1 MRVSI
6 RPVPLTSVGRGST
19 YILIAAWIYANSS
32 SLKLLF
38 ESLRQVSLLNLLLV
52 TSIVAVLL
60 VQVVRSRHQAG
71 LQIRDYLDTTP
82 VLRSY
87 PLLLVVGSA
96 ISAIALQWLVD
107 IEQLSILLFLVGS
120 YGLCGLFLAPSVWRK
135 GLPLASLVACLVAFS
150 SQVGIGLGMPARMLT
165 AQAVEHLLSA
175 FHITAISSYDIIILE
190 NGIARV
196 DVPCSGLKSL
206 GTGTLFLLA
215 ATWIEGRHLGIRWL
229 LVCVSNLF
237 LLLCANT
244 IRVLLLVIF
253 TDVLK
258 QPLLAQILHIPLG
271 LIGLACACGLS
282 WLMLQTVPKQG
293 EGRRAGGVGGAGGEE
308 KLSVTGKN
316 VFFTDTLYQLAFP
329 LSHLKPPQP
338 PLLRG
343 EQLENRCQTQTQLV
357 LQRQFS
363 STSPASLSA
372 QAGLVIFFVALALFS
387 QLHHPPVEQPLSIA
401 SLDWPEQMVSEP
413 IPLTPGERSFFDN
426 YPSIVPDKQRFV
438 LGNLSGSILVV
449 ANTTWRTYHPPELC
463 LLSSGLKINQMEKKQ
478 LTPAVPARWL
488 SVADGKYSAAYWF
501 QSPKQTTDDFLSR
514 LWSEVTRRQKNWLLV
529 SVLFDRPLS
538 PDSSEIRNFTTTIHN
553 AIDHSLNSEQ

>member
-6 RPVPLTSVGRGST
+6 RPVPLTLTGKGST

-32 SLKLLF
+32 SLKWLF
-38 ESLRQVSLLNLLLV
+38 ESLRQVSPLNLLLV
-52 TSIVAVLL
+52 GSIVAVLL

-71 LQIRDYLDTTP
+71 FQIRDYFGATP
-82 VLRSY
+82 VLRPY
-87 PLLLVVGSA
+87 PLLLLVGSA

-107 IEQLSILLFLVGS
+107 IEQLTILLFLLGS

-165 AQAVEHLLSA
+165 AQAVEHLLSTLHVA
-175 FHITAISSYDIIILE
+175 AISSYDIIILE

-196 DVPCSGLKSL
+196 DVPCSGIKSL

-215 ATWIEGRHLGIRWL
+215 ATWIERRQLGIRWL
-229 LVCVSNLF
+229 LVCVLNLF

-258 QPLLAQILHIPLG
+258 QPLLAEILHIPLG
-271 LIGLACACGLS
+271 LIGLGCACGLS

-293 EGRRAGGVGGAGGEE
+293 EAGGAGRAE
-308 KLSVTGKN
+308 KFSVTGKN
-316 VFFTDTLYQLAFP
+316 VFFTDTL
-329 LSHLKPPQP
+329 
-338 PLLRG
+338 
-343 EQLENRCQTQTQLV
+343 
-357 LQRQFS
+357 QRQFS
-363 STSPASLSA
+363 STSPASLPA

-387 QLHHPPVEQPLSIA
+387 QLHHPPLEQPLSIA
-401 SLDWPEQMVSEP
+401 SLEWPEQMVSEP
-413 IPLTPGERSFFDN
+413 IPLTAGERSFFDN

-438 LGNLSGSILVV
+438 LDNLSGSILVV

-463 LLSSGLKINQMEKKQ
+463 LLSSGLKIDQMEKKQ

-488 SVADGKYSAAYWF
+488 SVADGKYSATYWF

-538 PDSSEIRNFTTTIHN
+538 PDSSEIRNFTTTIHE
-553 AIDHSLNSEQ
+553 AIDHTLKKG

>member
-1 MRVSI
+1 
-6 RPVPLTSVGRGST
+6 
-19 YILIAAWIYANSS
+19 
-32 SLKLLF
+32 
-38 ESLRQVSLLNLLLV
+38 
-52 TSIVAVLL
+52 
-60 VQVVRSRHQAG
+60 
-71 LQIRDYLDTTP
+71 
-82 VLRSY
+82 
-87 PLLLVVGSA
+87 
-96 ISAIALQWLVD
+96 
-107 IEQLSILLFLVGS
+107 
-120 YGLCGLFLAPSVWRK
+120 
-135 GLPLASLVACLVAFS
+135 
-150 SQVGIGLGMPARMLT
+150 MLT
-165 AQAVEHLLSA
+165 AQAVEHVLSTLHVA
-175 FHITAISSYDIIILE
+175 AISSYDIIILE

-215 ATWIEGRHLGIRWL
+215 ATWIEGRKLGIRWL

-282 WLMLQTVPKQG
+282 WLMLQSVPKQG
-293 EGRRAGGVGGAGGEE
+293 EAGGARGAGGAGGAEGVGEE
-308 KLSVTGKN
+308 KKLQVIGKD
-316 VFFTDTLYQLAFP
+316 VFFSDTL
-329 LSHLKPPQP
+329 K
-338 PLLRG
+338 
-343 EQLENRCQTQTQLV
+343 
-357 LQRQFS
+357 RQFS
-363 STSPASLSA
+363 STAPASLSA

-401 SLDWPEQMVSEP
+401 SLEWPEQMVSKP

-478 LTPAVPARWL
+478 LTPAVQARWL

-529 SVLFDRPLS
+529 SVLFDRPVS
-538 PDSSEIRNFTTTIHN
+538 PDSSEIRNFTTTIHD
-553 AIDHSLNSEQ
+553 AIDHTLKKG